1 MADLSTYNKR
11 DAFNETLY
19 SVVEEYLNER
29 DAHPAETVL
38 AINRKT
44 KATKLGTKT
53 EFNAGWELFPID
65 KLIRTNEDDE
75 IEEVDIDATFD
86 IASSFYYVR

>member
-1 MADLSTYNKR
+1 MSDLSTYTKR

-19 SVVEEYLNER
+19 NMVEEYLNEK

-53 EFNAGWELFPID
+53 EFTAGWELFPID
-65 KLIRTNEDDE
+65 KLIRINEDDE
-75 IEEVDIDATFD
+75 AEEVDIDATFE
-86 IASSFYYVR
+86 IASSIYFVR

>member
-1 MADLSTYNKR
+1 MSDISTYTKR
-11 DAFNETLY
+11 DAFNEILY
-19 SVVEEYLNER
+19 SLVEEYLNEK

-53 EFNAGWELFPID
+53 EFTAGWELFPID
-65 KLIRTNEDDE
+65 KLIRKNDEDE
-75 IEEVDIDATFD
+75 TEEVDIDATFE
-86 IASSFYYVR
+86 IASSIYFVR

>member
-1 MADLSTYNKR
+1 MSDLSTYTKR

-19 SVVEEYLNER
+19 NVVEEYLNEKET
-29 DAHPAETVL
+29 HPAETVL

-53 EFNAGWELFPID
+53 EFTNGWELFAIE
-65 KLIRTNEDDE
+65 KLVRINDEDE
-75 IEEVDIDATFD
+75 TEEVDIDATFD
-86 IASSFYYVR
+86 IASAFYFVR